1 MFTRR
6 ERRHDIWHFD
16 MSLAADRDSGM
27 HSAGLREFCFSVLA
41 PDARLL
47 TSLYLHIH
55 RCVVT

>member
-27 HSAGLREFCFSVLA
+27 DSAGLRELRVLF
-41 PDARLL
+41 
-47 TSLYLHIH
+47 
-55 RCVVT
+55 